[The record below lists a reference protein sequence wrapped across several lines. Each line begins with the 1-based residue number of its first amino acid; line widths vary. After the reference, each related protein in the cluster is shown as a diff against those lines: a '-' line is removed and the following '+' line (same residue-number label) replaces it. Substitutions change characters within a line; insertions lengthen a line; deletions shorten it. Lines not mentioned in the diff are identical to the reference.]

1 MRRAPDPRPGWARM
15 LLIAAAVLLISIEAG
30 RLLGFRILAKAVEQ
44 IPVVPVVRYTP
55 HPQDSLAPFQVRNWK
70 SDTIV
75 RVAPD
80 PRFPDPHVTAPP
92 PPPPPTPQPV
102 RTAVPPSAPT
112 RPSASPAG
120 TGGAT
125 TGASA
130 SGLSTPPLETPPT
143 PLRNPNAG
151 P

>member
-1 MRRAPDPRPGWARM
+1 M
-15 LLIAAAVLLISIEAG
+15 LLIAAAILLISIEAG

-44 IPVVPVVRYTP
+44 TPVVPVVRYTP
-55 HPQDSLAPFQVRNWK
+55 HPQGSLAPFQVRNWK

-92 PPPPPTPQPV
+92 PPPV
-102 RTAVPPSAPT
+102 RTAAPPPPPSPAMP
-112 RPSASPAG
+112 RPPALPAE
-120 TGGAT
+120 TGGA
-125 TGASA
+125 SA
-130 SGLSTPPLETPPT
+130 GGLSTPSLETPPT
-143 PLRNPNAG
+143 PFRDPNAG

>member
-1 MRRAPDPRPGWARM
+1 M
-15 LLIAAAVLLISIEAG
+15 LLIAAAILLISIEAG

-44 IPVVPVVRYTP
+44 TPVVPVVRYTP
-55 HPQDSLAPFQVRNWK
+55 HPQGSLAPFQVRNWK
-70 SDTIV
+70 ANTIV

-92 PPPPPTPQPV
+92 PPPV
-102 RTAVPPSAPT
+102 RTVAPLLPPPPT
-112 RPSASPAG
+112 RPPALPAG
-120 TGGAT
+120 AGGA

-130 SGLSTPPLETPPT
+130 GGLSTPPLETPPT
-143 PLRNPNAG
+143 PFRDPNAG